1 MLDAYHEQVNGS
13 QRNGTPR
20 LRAKVAVNDG
30 DGTARVVN
38 VEERRWSWPIKLICK
53 EDKPIYQHR

>member
-1 MLDAYHEQVNGS
+1 MHIMNKLMDHKEMV
-13 QRNGTPR
+13 TPR

-38 VEERRWSWPIKLICK
+38 VEERRWS
-53 EDKPIYQHR
+53 